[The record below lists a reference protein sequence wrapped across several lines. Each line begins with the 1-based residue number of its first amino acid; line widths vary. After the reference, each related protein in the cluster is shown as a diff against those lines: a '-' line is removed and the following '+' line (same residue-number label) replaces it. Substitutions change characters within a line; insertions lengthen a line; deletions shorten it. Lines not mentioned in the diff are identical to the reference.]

1 MVFGKVFDF
10 VKDGVQ
16 EMLIQRPDDKKNL
29 IIYKHPEPTIPM
41 YAQLTVDA
49 DEAAVFFRDG
59 SIVGTMRTAGV
70 GQRHQLDSQNIPF
83 LGQLIDKVTGGNIF
97 ITDLYFVTMKPMYNQ
112 RFGGELGYMEDP
124 MLGEMVTPRIFGTF
138 SFQIVDP
145 ARFIVNYVGMGVSPT
160 NEAVMKWVQDTFRSA
175 VKTVVGQVCV
185 TEGKSMLQLMP
196 LQNQLKAAMEQSAPD
211 LEQIGIRILQVG
223 DFNINLS
230 DDDLETLK
238 QAQAEIGAAKRQA
251 RIAQIGISQ
260 AQAEAQQKQFELDQ
274 QYQQDVRYTGMA
286 GGDFGKM
293 AAGKAMIGAG
303 EGMAKGGGE
312 GGGGSMMAGAGLGA
326 GFGMAQAFGQAF
338 QPGQPGQHGGSM
350 PGAPNMPGPG
360 QGGGQAQPPASAG
373 GLVTCP
379 ACSANVPGGKFCAEC
394 GNTLAPKPKFCP
406 SCGSQNGPGGKFC
419 SNCGTGLPD

>member
-16 EMLIQRPDDKKNL
+16 EMLIQRPDDKKDF
-29 IIYKHPEPTIPM
+29 IIYKHPEPTIPK
-41 YAQLTVDA
+41 YARLTIDA

-70 GQRHQLDSQNIPF
+70 GQQHQLDSQNIPF
-83 LGQLIDKVTGGNIF
+83 LGQLIDRVTGGNVF
-97 ITDLYFVTMKPMYNQ
+97 ITDLYFVTMRPMYNQ

-145 ARFIVNYVGMGVSPT
+145 ARFIVNYVGMGRTPT
-160 NEAVMKWVQDTFRSA
+160 NDAVMKWVQDTFKNA
-175 VKTVVGQVCV
+175 VKTVIGQVLV
-185 TEGKSMLQLMP
+185 VEGKSMLQLMP
-196 LQNQLKAAMEQSAPD
+196 LQAKLKAAMEQHAPD
-211 LEQIGIRILQVG
+211 LEAIGVRILQVG
-223 DFNINLS
+223 DFNINL
-230 DDDLETLK
+230 DDGDLETLK

-251 RIAQIGISQ
+251 RIAQIGIAQ

-274 QYQQDVRYTGMA
+274 EFSQDSRYTGMA

-303 EGMAKGGGE
+303 QGMSKGGGE
-312 GGGGSMMAGAGLGA
+312 GGGSMMAGAGLGA

-338 QPGQPGQHGGSM
+338 QGGQSGQGQHGGAM
-350 PGAPNMPGPG
+350 PGAPSMPGPG
-360 QGGGQAQPPASAG
+360 PGGGQAGPASAG
-373 GLVTCP
+373 GSVTCP
-379 ACSANVPGGKFCAEC
+379 ACEATVAGGKFCAEC
-394 GNTLAPKPKFCP
+394 GNTLSPQPKFCAVC
-406 SCGSQNGPGGKFC
+406 SSQNGPGSKFC
-419 SNCGTGLPD
+419 ANCGTALAD

>member
-16 EMLIQRPDDKKNL
+16 EMLIQRPDDKKGL
-29 IIYKHPEPTIPM
+29 IVYKHPEGTIPM

-59 SIVGTMRTAGV
+59 AIVGTMRTAGV

-97 ITDLYFVTMKPMYNQ
+97 VTDLYFVTMKPIYNQ

-124 MLGEMVTPRIFGTF
+124 LLGEMVTPRIFGTF
-138 SFQIVDP
+138 SFQVTDP
-145 ARFIVNYVGMGVSPT
+145 ARFIVNYVGMGVAPT
-160 NEAVMKWVQDTFRSA
+160 NEAAMKWIQDTFRSA
-175 VKTVVGQVCV
+175 VKTVVGNVCIS
-185 TEGKSMLQLMP
+185 EGKSMLQLMP
-196 LQNQLKAAMEQSAPD
+196 LQSQLKAAMEQSAPD
-211 LEQIGIRILQVG
+211 LENIGIRILQVG

-238 QAQAEIGAAKRQA
+238 QAQSEIGAAKRQA

-260 AQAEAQQKQFELDQ
+260 AQAEAQQRQFELDQ
-274 QYQQDVRYTGMA
+274 EFQQDARYTGMA

-303 EGMAKGGGE
+303 QGMAKGGGE
-312 GGGGSMMAGAGLGA
+312 GGGSMMAGAGLGA

-338 QPGQPGQHGGSM
+338 QQGQPGQQGGAM
-350 PGAPNMPGPG
+350 PGAPGMPGPG
-360 QGGGQAQPPASAG
+360 PAGGQPQGPSASG
-373 GLVTCP
+373 GRATCP
-379 ACSANVPGGKFCAEC
+379 ACNASVPPGKFCAEC
-394 GNTLAPKPKFCP
+394 GNSLTPKPKFCP
-406 SCGSQNGPGGKFC
+406 ACGSQNGPGGKFC

>member
-1 MVFGKVFDF
+1 MVLGRVFDF

-16 EMLIQRPDDKKNL
+16 EMLIHRPDEKKDL
-29 IIYKHPEPTIPM
+29 IIYKHPEQTIPM

-59 SIVGTMRTAGV
+59 SVVGTMRTAGV

-97 ITDLYFVTMKPMYNQ
+97 VTDLYFVTMKPMYNQ

-138 SFQIVDP
+138 SFQIVEP

-160 NEAVMKWVQDTFRSA
+160 NESVMKWVQDTFRSA

-211 LEQIGIRILQVG
+211 LENIGIRILQVG

-238 QAQAEIGAAKRQA
+238 QAQSEIGAAKRQA
-251 RIAQIGISQ
+251 RIAQIGIAQ

-274 QYQQDVRYTGMA
+274 EFQQDQRYTGMA

-303 EGMAKGGGE
+303 QGMAKGGGE
-312 GGGGSMMAGAGLGA
+312 GGGGAMMQGAGLGA
-326 GFGMAQAFGQAF
+326 GFGMAQAFGQA
-338 QPGQPGQHGGSM
+338 M
-350 PGAPNMPGPG
+350 
-360 QGGGQAQPPASAG
+360 QGGGGQQQQPPPQQVAAG
-373 GLVTCP
+373 GGKVQCP
-379 ACSANVPGGKFCAEC
+379 GCNAAVPPGKFCAEC
-394 GNTLAPKPKFCP
+394 GNSLTPKPKFCP

-419 SNCGTGLPD
+419 ANCGTGLPD

>member
-1 MVFGKVFDF
+1 MVLGKVFDF

-16 EMLIQRPDDKKNL
+16 EMLIHRPDDKKDL
-29 IIYKHPEPTIPM
+29 IIYKHPEQTIPM

-59 SIVGTMRTAGV
+59 SVVGTMRTAGI

-97 ITDLYFVTMKPMYNQ
+97 VTDLYFVTMRPMYNQ

-124 MLGEMVTPRIFGTF
+124 LLGEMVTPRIFGTF
-138 SFQIVDP
+138 SFQIVEP

-160 NEAVMKWVQDTFRSA
+160 NESVLKWVQDTFRSA
-175 VKTVVGQVCV
+175 VKTVVGNVCV
-185 TEGKSMLQLMP
+185 SEGKSMLQLMP
-196 LQNQLKAAMEQSAPD
+196 LQDQLKAAMEQSAPD
-211 LEQIGIRILQVG
+211 LENIGIRILQVG

-230 DDDLETLK
+230 DEDLETLK
-238 QAQAEIGAAKRQA
+238 QAQSEIGAAKRQA
-251 RIAQIGISQ
+251 RIAQIGIAQ
-260 AQAEAQQKQFELDQ
+260 AQAEAQQRQFELDQ
-274 QYQQDVRYTGMA
+274 EFQQDSRYTGMA

-303 EGMAKGGGE
+303 QGIAKGGGE
-312 GGGGSMMAGAGLGA
+312 GGGAGGGMMAGAGLGA

-338 QPGQPGQHGGSM
+338 QQGQPGQHPGHAT
-350 PGAPNMPGPG
+350 PGAGPG
-360 QGGGQAQPPASAG
+360 GAGAAPVQAGGGKVQ
-373 GLVTCP
+373 CP
-379 ACSANVPGGKFCAEC
+379 ACSAAVAPGKFCAEC
-394 GNTLAPKPKFCP
+394 GNSLTPKPKFCP